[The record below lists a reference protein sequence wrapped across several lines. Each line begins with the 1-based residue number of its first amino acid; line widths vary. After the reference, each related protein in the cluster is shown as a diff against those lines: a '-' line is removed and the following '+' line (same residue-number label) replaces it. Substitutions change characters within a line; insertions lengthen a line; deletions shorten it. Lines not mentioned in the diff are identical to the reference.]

1 MGHRCNR
8 KTVIEINAQ
17 NLPRLRNVWNFTL
30 AQGQKITSP
39 CVCEHQDLFE
49 QHRIHRILD
58 LKDVGSGNGGGI
70 VVVPY
75 DIVRSVSVHD
85 HLGQFVA
92 DASHD
97 ELVRQEGFV
106 ANLKIKCRNI
116 NIIVFRFRDLGTRRR
131 IKGQTHFED
140 NVMENVHVV
149 QLRSERFQIREHF
162 RVVHLRDLVQGS
174 VRKDLENGEI
184 PALRIA
190 SHRRAAKHSRK
201 SGN

>member
-1 MGHRCNR
+1 MQPQNRYRDQCAKPTQIEERMELYTRPRSKDHKSVCMRTSGFVRTTPDPQNPGSQGCRERQRRRNRCRPVN
-8 KTVIEINAQ
+8 
-17 NLPRLRNVWNFTL
+17 
-30 AQGQKITSP
+30 
-39 CVCEHQDLFE
+39 
-49 QHRIHRILD
+49 
-58 LKDVGSGNGGGI
+58 
-70 VVVPY
+70 
-75 DIVRSVSVHD
+75 IVRSVSVHD